1 MQRTRPRLKLFSI
14 ICSLPECGKSAVR
27 LYPSRP
33 GARSRINFT
42 YCCPAHGKRHWARL
56 RRQQIAAEDPPY
68 SCAGLNCSVM
78 IEPVFAPGQ
87 RRLYHDDACRERAKV
102 ERSRRQPAG
111 DVRVARAMAYKAMQA
126 AAVALQRAASH
137 AAAFAQ
143 WRATVYADVMRRFA
157 RVKEKAAS
165 EGREP
170 KPSAAFIDLLEQTL
184 NEAKGHTVWQ
194 EKLDGVAG
202 GRAALAHRAAVSLR
216 RIEDRLARR
225 AASTRRRRAAARV
238 ADLVAAVD
246 DSARRRD
253 DEAEGAGDHRL
264 AEALDPVTGLT
275 ASRLEALRQ
284 AARGGDIEARD
295 YLRRNNL
302 L

>member
-1 MQRTRPRLKLFSI
+1 
-14 ICSLPECGKSAVR
+14 
-27 LYPSRP
+27 
-33 GARSRINFT
+33 
-42 YCCPAHGKRHWARL
+42 
-56 RRQQIAAEDPPY
+56 
-68 SCAGLNCSVM
+68 M

-87 RRLYHDDACRERAKV
+87 RKLYHNDACRERAKA

-111 DVRVARAMAYKAMQA
+111 DVRVARATAFKAMQE

-143 WRATVYADVMRRFA
+143 WRETDYADVMRRFA
-157 RVKEKAAS
+157 RVKEKAAAA
-165 EGREP
+165 GREP
-170 KPSAAFIDLLEQTL
+170 TPSAAFIDLLEQTL
-184 NEAKGHTVWQ
+184 NEAEAHMVWQ
-194 EKLDGVAG
+194 EKLDGVASR
-202 GRAALAHRAAVSLR
+202 RAALAHWAGASLR
-216 RIEDRLARR
+216 RVEDLLARR
-225 AASTRRRRAAARV
+225 AASTRRRRAAARE
-238 ADLVAAVD
+238 A

-253 DEAEGAGDHRL
+253 DAAEGTGNHRL

-284 AARGGDIEARD
+284 AARAGDTEAHD